1 MNPTTKKILEY
12 LNTENTKFLF
22 SYIKPDF
29 SNLDEVYQNNLNL
42 WFCNNSDEKTTKDS
56 KGVEITNGILLNPD
70 NIIFSK
76 TKNGF
81 ELTEIDFIND
91 QIKYI
96 NKLDFESLTFAEKKQ
111 FETYKSFLSNKQNPP
126 QQVENFK
133 TDEVKNIH
141 PKFNPNYWNKECFEL
156 FKYIYDEYY
165 KGTKRQLTNI
175 WFYLK
180 EYQSTNYILKAT
192 KEQYETFIL
201 ENYQI
206 KITNF
211 DKAQTKWEDKE
222 YGTINDHRIN
232 FEDSLK

>member
-22 SYIKPDF
+22 SYIKTDF

-56 KGVEITNGILLNPD
+56 KGIEITNGILLNPD

-81 ELTEIDFIND
+81 ELTEIDFINN
-91 QIKYI
+91 QIKDI

-111 FETYKSFLSNKQNPP
+111 FEAYKSFLSNKQNPP

-133 TDEVKNIH
+133 PDEVK
-141 PKFNPNYWNKECFEL
+141 KELYNHIFKDNAFEVFEKYHTTKNLAENCKTDLNLLFQL
-156 FKYIYDEYY
+156 FKKDNLFLETVELKHYIKWLNSTYNYSLIEL
-165 KGTKRQLTNI
+165 KRVDIKTRPNIQRTND
-175 WFYLK
+175 YK
-180 EYQSTNYILKAT
+180 EYKKSTLNKP
-192 KEQYETFIL
+192 
-201 ENYQI
+201 
-206 KITNF
+206 
-211 DKAQTKWEDKE
+211 
-222 YGTINDHRIN
+222 
-232 FEDSLK
+232 